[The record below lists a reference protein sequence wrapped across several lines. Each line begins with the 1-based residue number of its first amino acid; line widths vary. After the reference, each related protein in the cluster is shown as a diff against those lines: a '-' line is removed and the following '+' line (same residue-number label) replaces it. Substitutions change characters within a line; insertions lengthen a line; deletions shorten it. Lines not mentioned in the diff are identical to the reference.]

1 MNAALRRSL
10 GIVSVMLTAAV
21 AGAVLR
27 PKGHIIEASAGLDL
41 ARDIPRNFGDWREE
55 VEPYI
60 QVVDPADAQLRERLY
75 SQTLDRTYV
84 DGKGHRIMLSI
95 SYGADQS
102 EELQVHMP
110 EICYPAQGFAV
121 DDLALGTLDTRFRS
135 LPVKRLVGTRAQR
148 VEAVTYWIMI
158 GDTPV
163 ANATARRLAKMRFGL
178 NGAVPDGLVFR
189 VSSVSDDR
197 ERAYGEQASL
207 VRDLLDAVN
216 DKTRNKLIGS
226 ID

>member
-1 MNAALRRSL
+1 MAEANEEPRLGLETLGNATLVFSEDGRPVLATDPW
-10 GIVSVMLTAAV
+10 LT
-21 AGAVLR
+21 G
-27 PKGHIIEASAGLDL
+27 PCY
-41 ARDIPRNFGDWREE
+41 FGSW
-55 VEPYI
+55 
-60 QVVDPADAQLRERLY
+60 A
-75 SQTLDRTYV
+75 LDRPLTRNELDTVLASEYIWISHGHP
-84 DGKGHRIMLSI
+84 DHFHPQSLALLPRGKKILLPDHYSGDIASFLT
-95 SYGADQS
+95 
-102 EELQVHMP
+102 
-110 EICYPAQGFAV
+110 AQGFAV